1 MLNSSSFLTGC
12 TKEDVIMSTR
22 LYSNKKT
29 LCLRNITCLVLCVIK
44 KLEFKT
50 DFQECENIFFCVQN
64 SNLELISAVA
74 SHVFLWFSWIFWI
87 LIHLKCWVIPEIPQ
101 HQLGQYKP
109 GLYSALALELIV
121 ECRANP
127 TVSLN
132 MHRNPSVLE
141 VKPYDSVHEV
151 QFWLCQRVHVKWKQV
166 TKFKEHLALLDI

>member
-1 MLNSSSFLTGC
+1 MW
-12 TKEDVIMSTR
+12 
-22 LYSNKKT
+22 
-29 LCLRNITCLVLCVIK
+29 LRNWNSKQTSKNVR
-44 KLEFKT
+44 
-50 DFQECENIFFCVQN
+50 IFFCIQN
-64 SNLELISAVA
+64 SNLEFISAVA

-101 HQLGQYKP
+101 HQLGQYKL
-109 GLYSALALELIV
+109 GLYSAFALELIV

-151 QFWLCQRVHVKWKQV
+151 RFWLCQRVHVKWKQV
-166 TKFKEHLALLDI
+166 TKFKEHLVLLDIQEALNKCYFFNSSAKKIFLKIILYRNEGK